1 MFSTRYR
8 QVSASTGRTSS
19 TWLLKKVLASLM
31 VVGALTSVTVSGTFA
46 LLTSQE
52 SNARSAVASG
62 TLTFS
67 DTVNLGTCF
76 SYIGGSS
83 VNNVN
88 SNCQAAITSSTLNY
102 PGTPAVVPVT
112 IANNG
117 SLDAAGL
124 SVYMPSCT
132 MAATPG
138 APSPG
143 GANPCAVNGA
153 QFYIQETTQTGTP
166 TTCWF
171 PLPSAPGACAFTAN
185 SLQQFSAN
193 VNTTSSALS
202 LGGGPA
208 HNATRY
214 FKIGLQLPTT
224 ASNSFQGEAAVFVLA
239 WHLST

>member
-1 MFSTRYR
+1 
-8 QVSASTGRTSS
+8 
-19 TWLLKKVLASLM
+19 M
-31 VVGALTSVTVSGTFA
+31 VIGALTSVTVSGTFA

-52 SNARSAVASG
+52 SNARATVASG

-67 DTVNLGTCF
+67 DTVSSGTCF

-88 SNCQAAITSSTLNY
+88 SNCQAVITSSTLNY

-124 SVYMPSCT
+124 SVYMPNCSPQ
-132 MAATPG
+132 ATPG

-143 GANPCAVNGA
+143 VANPCAVNGA
-153 QFYIQETTQTGTP
+153 QFYLQETTSTGTP

-171 PLPSAPGACAFTAN
+171 PAGPTTCTFTAN

-214 FKIGLQLPTT
+214 FKIGLLLPAG
-224 ASNSFQGEAAVFVLA
+224 ASNSLQGEAAVFALA

>member
-1 MFSTRYR
+1 
-8 QVSASTGRTSS
+8 
-19 TWLLKKVLASLM
+19 M
-31 VVGALTSVTVSGTFA
+31 VIGALTSVTVSGTFA

-52 SNARSAVASG
+52 SNARSAIASG

-67 DTVNLGTCF
+67 NTVSTGSACF
-76 SYIGGSS
+76 SYGGPSS
-83 VNNVN
+83 PGNVN
-88 SNCQAAITSSTLNY
+88 SSCQALITSATLNY
-102 PGTPAVVPVT
+102 PGTAAVVPVKIT
-112 IANNG
+112 NDG

-153 QFYIQETTQTGTP
+153 QFYLQETDSTGTP

-171 PLPSAPGACAFTAN
+171 PSSPGACTFAAN
-185 SLQQFSAN
+185 SLQQFAAN

-202 LGGGPA
+202 LGSGPA
-208 HNATRY
+208 HGQVRY
-214 FKIGLQLPTT
+214 FQVGLQLPVD
-224 ASNSFQGEAAVFVLA
+224 ASNSLQGEAAVFALT
-239 WHLST
+239 WHAST